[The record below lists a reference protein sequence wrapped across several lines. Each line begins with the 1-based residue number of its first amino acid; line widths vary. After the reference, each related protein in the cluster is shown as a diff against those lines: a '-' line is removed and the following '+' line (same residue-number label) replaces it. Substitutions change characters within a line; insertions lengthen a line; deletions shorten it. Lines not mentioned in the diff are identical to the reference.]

1 MIRELLIAPRI
12 GLQVAA
18 TSILAYGAWW
28 CWPPSGSSW
37 FHYLVAGF
45 LIAGGFWLGVP
56 ALLQIVKYHAQI
68 RRKRFAREAQQG
80 SGDAGFETEA
90 GLEAAGCFDPN
101 GGVPVGLINGRPI
114 FAHFT
119 HALVNA
125 PAGTQKTVAAVIP
138 ALAHG
143 YRIPGKR
150 KGESTCASAVIL
162 DLKRELCTMTARL
175 RKEVHGQRVIFLDPA
190 DLGTHAYNPLDLIID
205 CLHGSFPRARAMTF
219 ADLIAH
225 ILEPEPN
232 NDTKNKFWRE
242 GSRNLVILVI
252 LWLCRFHRER
262 ATLTEVSRIVRNPL
276 ELERVLTE
284 CANSDV
290 LNGELGVI
298 ARDVMDQGK
307 YFTEFRTG
315 ASLVLK
321 PFSAAGELA
330 AVVGRSTFRWSEC
343 KRESMAIYICANL
356 AESRVFAPWLKLIAD
371 CCTLELEFSTGNV
384 PVHLCLDEATN
395 VAFDISPKL
404 TALRSAG
411 VRAHIIFQERSEV
424 ERVFGKQAMETIYG
438 EVDCEQYFGIQDHRL
453 AKDLEARLG
462 TVEIV
467 KPSYQTG
474 ENPWDAYGQVSNSRR
489 KPLMTA
495 YELMHGMKPQDQIVF
510 IRSRKHALRPIYC
523 QKLTYDMVKEWLT
536 MLDDNPIEGGKLP
549 GPPRI
554 RMAYGKKG
562 GRVLSFKRSGRLA
575 GWKRL
580 VRRGSILLPPLWAA
594 WAGVWLTLGYAAF
607 TNVAAF
613 FQS

>member
-18 TSILAYGAWW
+18 TSILAYGAWHFY
-28 CWPPSGSSW
+28 PPSGSAW
-37 FHYLVAGF
+37 FSYIVAS
-45 LIAGGFWLGVP
+45 LLTSGGFWLGIP
-56 ALLQIVKYHAQI
+56 ALLQVIKYHAQV
-68 RRKRFAREAQQG
+68 RRKRLAKQAQQG
-80 SGDAGFETEA
+80 SGDASFETEA

-114 FAHFT
+114 FARFT

-162 DLKRELCTMTARL
+162 DLKRELREMTARV

-190 DLGTHAYNPLDLIID
+190 DPATGAYNPLDLIVD
-205 CLHGSFPRARAMTF
+205 CLHGSLPRARALTF
-219 ADLIAH
+219 ANLIAL
-225 ILEPEPN
+225 ILEPEPG
-232 NDTKNKFWRE
+232 DDAKNKFFRE
-242 GSRNLVILVI
+242 GPRNIVVLVI
-252 LWLCRFHRER
+252 LWLCHFHRER
-262 ATLTEVSRIVRNPL
+262 AVLTEVSRIIRDPL

-284 CANSDV
+284 CANSDAF
-290 LNGELGVI
+290 NGELGVT
-298 ARDVMDQGK
+298 ARNALEQGK
-307 YFTEFRTG
+307 YLTDFRTG

-321 PFSAAGELA
+321 VFSAAGELA
-330 AVVGRSTFRWSEC
+330 TVMGTSTFRWSQC

-356 AESRVFAPWLKLIAD
+356 AESRVFAPWLKLIAE
-371 CCTLELEFSTGNV
+371 CCTLELEFSQGNV

-411 VRAHIIFQERSEV
+411 VRAHIIVQERSEV
-424 ERVFGKQAMETIYG
+424 ERVFGKQAMHTIYG
-438 EVDCEQYFGIQDHRL
+438 EVDCEQYFGIQDHHL

-474 ENPWDAYGQVSNSRR
+474 ENPWDAYTQVSNSHR

-495 YELMHGMKPQDQIVF
+495 YELMHCMKPQDQIVF
-510 IRSRKHALRPIYC
+510 IRSRKHVLRPIYC
-523 QKLTYDMVKEWLT
+523 QKLTYDTVREWLT

-549 GPPRI
+549 GPSRI

-562 GRVLSFKRSGRLA
+562 VRVLSFRRIGRLA
-575 GWKRL
+575 SLKRL
-580 VRRGSILLPPLWAA
+580 AKRARFLLPPLWAA
-594 WAGVWLTLGYAAF
+594 WAGIWLTAAYAAF
-607 TNVAAF
+607 TNVASF
-613 FQS
+613 FNS